1 MTQSRTHQHQYAIY
15 GVLAGFLF
23 PVLGTIIQC
32 SIEYGFFGLS
42 HFLECQ
48 LNNPL
53 LWIID
58 TAPLFLGLL
67 AAFAGRQMD
76 KVREKNLELNEKY
89 IQMNMLRQLAD
100 SANKAKGEFLA
111 TMSHEIR
118 TPLSAIIG
126 YNNLLKESPLRED
139 QLHLVETIGIA
150 TDNLFV
156 IINDILDAS
165 RLEAGMVKLEYKSFS
180 LQSLVQNVVRI
191 CNDRAISKGLKI
203 LLNYDNSIPAHLESD
218 ATRLSQILI
227 NLMGNAIKFTDAGF
241 VELKVEKTGKTP
253 TSASIRFAVKD
264 TGIGIKKEN
273 LDRIFERFTQE
284 EVSTNRLY
292 GGTGLGLHIVRSLL
306 DLFQG
311 KMEVKSEP
319 WEGTEFSFVLDMP
332 FSSDSAP
339 NASAEVTKEEV
350 HLPLEGMNVLLA
362 EDNEF
367 NLFLAETYLRRNGA
381 LVSKAENGQEA
392 VKILQARQFDAVLMD
407 IQMPLMDGKEATRI
421 IRSNGIKT
429 PLIACS
435 AHALPCEKAEC
446 LTIGMDEYITKPY
459 EEKELIRV
467 LAGIRK
473 NKIGNHMETTG
484 DNIEEILG
492 KIHADVGADF
502 VAIIIQKFMQDMPAL
517 IEELNQHL
525 VEMDLKTIQEKT
537 HRLAGT
543 MATFRFPEGL
553 RLARIAEY
561 AARDGKVE
569 EAAEGIGNLNV
580 YLSET
585 LKQLAGYGN

>member
-1 MTQSRTHQHQYAIY
+1 MTQTRTYQKQFALY
-15 GVLAGFLF
+15 GVLVGFLF
-23 PVLGTIIQC
+23 PLIGTIIEC
-32 SIEYGFFGLS
+32 SIQFGFFGIS

-48 LNNPL
+48 LNSPL

-58 TAPLFLGLL
+58 TAPVFLGLL
-67 AAFAGRQMD
+67 AAFGGRQMD
-76 KVREKNLELNEKY
+76 KVKEANLELNEKY

-126 YNNLLKESPLRED
+126 YNNLLKESSLRED

-150 TDNLFV
+150 TDNLFA

-165 RLEAGMVKLEYKSFS
+165 RLEAGMVKLENKSFS

-227 NLMGNAIKFTDAGF
+227 NLMGNAMKFTDAGF
-241 VELKVEKTGKTP
+241 VELKVEKTGKSATA
-253 TSASIRFAVKD
+253 ASIRFAVKD

-319 WEGTEFSFVLDMP
+319 GEGTEFSFVLEMP
-332 FSSDSAP
+332 FSLDTTP
-339 NASAEVTKEEV
+339 IASVEVTNEEV

-367 NLFLAETYLRRNGA
+367 NLFLAETYLKRNGA
-381 LVSKAENGQEA
+381 LVSKAENGLEA
-392 VKILQARQFDAVLMD
+392 VKILQAGKFDAVLMD

-435 AHALPCEKAEC
+435 AHALSSEKAEC
-446 LTIGMDEYITKPY
+446 LALGMDEYITKPY

-467 LAGIRK
+467 LAGVWK
-473 NKIGNHMETTG
+473 NKTVNHMEPTG

-502 VAIIIQKFMQDMPAL
+502 VAIIIQKFNQDMPAL
-517 IEELNQHL
+517 ITELNQHL

-553 RLARIAEY
+553 RLARLAEY
-561 AARDGKVE
+561 AARDGKAE
-569 EAAEGIGNLNV
+569 EAADGIRNLNA

-585 LKQLAGYGN
+585 LKQLAGYGK

>member
-1 MTQSRTHQHQYAIY
+1 M
-15 GVLAGFLF
+15 
-23 PVLGTIIQC
+23 
-32 SIEYGFFGLS
+32 
-42 HFLECQ
+42 
-48 LNNPL
+48 
-53 LWIID
+53 
-58 TAPLFLGLL
+58 
-67 AAFAGRQMD
+67 
-76 KVREKNLELNEKY
+76 
-89 IQMNMLRQLAD
+89 
-100 SANKAKGEFLA
+100 
-111 TMSHEIR
+111 
-118 TPLSAIIG
+118 
-126 YNNLLKESPLRED
+126 
-139 QLHLVETIGIA
+139 
-150 TDNLFV
+150 
-156 IINDILDAS
+156 
-165 RLEAGMVKLEYKSFS
+165 
-180 LQSLVQNVVRI
+180 VRI

-339 NASAEVTKEEV
+339 NASAEVTKEVV

-407 IQMPLMDGKEATRI
+407 IQMPLMNGVEATQA
-421 IRSNGIKT
+421 IRAMPGMEN
-429 PLIACS
+429 
-435 AHALPCEKAEC
+435 LPILAMTANAFDEDRDRC
-446 LTIGMDEYITKPY
+446 LAAGMND
-459 EEKELIRV
+459 
-467 LAGIRK
+467 
-473 NKIGNHMETTG
+473 H
-484 DNIEEILG
+484 LG
-492 KIHADVGADF
+492 KPVE
-502 VAIIIQKFMQDMPAL
+502 PAVL
-517 IEELNQHL
+517 
-525 VEMDLKTIQEKT
+525 
-537 HRLAGT
+537 
-543 MATFRFPEGL
+543 
-553 RLARIAEY
+553 Y
-561 AARDGKVE
+561 
-569 EAAEGIGNLNV
+569 
-580 YLSET
+580 ET
-585 LKQLAGYGN
+585 LAKWLSTSGS